1 MFDQLETRYQSI
13 LKKITFTASFVDHL
27 KKRKISS
34 VIIEKK
40 CKVSRKHSKEVILSC
55 DTVKKVKQV
64 EECYK
69 KNEARLLSEK
79 YKKFYKM
86 SADIDGD
93 TVNGLIDGYKYFY
106 SFFLKKE
113 NIRFEMACPICEREV
128 SLEWDHVIPKSKY
141 PLGSLIPINLVPIC
155 HYCNHNKL
163 AKFNFTNEL
172 PFHPLYQKID
182 LKKEIIIS
190 LNSCEMKKE
199 LGTGLDISYKN
210 NKFKNLVK
218 LYKLDDLISSRVTD
232 ELRVFI
238 NDIKNET
245 DDKKLDIQKRYN
257 PENNFGKIGDIK
269 LITDEFIQKLSVED
283 LAFLTTKPALQYFNL
298 R

>member
-1 MFDQLETRYQSI
+1 M
-13 LKKITFTASFVDHL
+13 
-27 KKRKISS
+27 
-34 VIIEKK
+34 IIEKK

-69 KNEARLLSEK
+69 KNEARFLSEK

-238 NDIKNET
+238 NDIKYET